1 MTVQDIIDSYIKEG
15 REIDAD
21 FIIEIY
27 RHSKETMTKEELKE
41 TKKDLRE
48 LVKIYKQSI
57 ENNEKLFPVSQKT
70 KKKLINNNI

>member
-1 MTVQDIIDSYIKEG
+1 MTIQEIIDSYVKEG

-27 RHSKETMTKEELKE
+27 RHSKETMSSEELKS

-48 LVKIYKQSI
+48 LVKIYKKSLD
-57 ENNEKLFPVSQKT
+57 NNEKLFPVSSRNT
-70 KKKLINNNI
+70 KKS

>member
-1 MTVQDIIDSYIKEG
+1 MTIQEIINSYVDEG

-27 RHSKETMTKEELKE
+27 RHSKETMSGEELKA

-48 LVKIYKQSI
+48 LVKIYKKSI
-57 ENNEKLFPVSQKT
+57 ENNEKLYPVQKEI
-70 KKKLINNNI
+70 KK

>member
-1 MTVQDIIDSYIKEG
+1 MTIQEIIDSYIAEG

-27 RHSKETMTKEELKE
+27 RHSKETMTKEELKA

-48 LVKIYKQSI
+48 LVKIYKKSL
-57 ENNEKLFPVSQKT
+57 ENNEKLFPVNKKT
-70 KKKLINNNI
+70 IKNS

>member
-1 MTVQDIIDSYIKEG
+1 MTIQEIINSYVDEG

-27 RHSKETMTKEELKE
+27 RHSKETMSGEELKA

-48 LVKIYKQSI
+48 LVKIYKKSI
-57 ENNEKLFPVSQKT
+57 ENNEKLYPVQKVI
-70 KKKLINNNI
+70 KK

>member
-27 RHSKETMTKEELKE
+27 RHSKETMSKDELTA

-48 LVKIYKQSI
+48 LVKIYKKSL
-57 ENNEKLFPVSQKT
+57 ESNEKLFPVSQKVA
-70 KKKLINNNI
+70 KK

>member
-1 MTVQDIIDSYIKEG
+1 MTIQEIIDSYIAEG

-27 RHSKETMTKEELKE
+27 RHSKETMTKEELKA

-48 LVKIYKQSI
+48 LVKIYKKSLD
-57 ENNEKLFPVSQKT
+57 NNEKLFPVSSRNT
-70 KKKLINNNI
+70 KKS